1 MAKKINYEQNTLTNF
16 KEIRVG
22 EIFYYNNFIFIR
34 TEDSFEYNCGGF
46 NVVCLND
53 GSFDYF
59 EETDE
64 VRKVDIEINVKFI

>member
-1 MAKKINYEQNTLTNF
+1 MAKKINYEQNTIINF

-34 TEDSFEYNCGGF
+34 TEASFDNNICF

-59 EETDE
+59 EETDGII
-64 VRKVDIEINVKFI
+64 KVDAEINIKFV